1 MIHPFL
7 FFEKYILPD
16 MIMLYFYV
24 GSNSVG
30 TCTCSHVYVC
40 RSNRQNYI
48 LYIASLSIQNSSE
61 MFACFNG
68 LQIINILAIII

>member
-1 MIHPFL
+1 MIKFINSKFYNNFIMIHPFL

-16 MIMLYFYV
+16 IIMLYFYV

-40 RSNRQNYI
+40 RYKQTELHI
-48 LYIASLSIQNSSE
+48 VHCFPFNSK
-61 MFACFNG
+61 FK
-68 LQIINILAIII
+68 